1 MPTTIGC
8 VNGYYLTFGE
18 LKQAAAAYAA
28 GHPAGAAEALET
40 ADRAR
45 RGHFRV
51 PFSMLAGEWVDLG
64 TPIDWLRNPSDDPEF
79 TWVLNRHGHLRAMG
93 KAYLLTGDE
102 TFAEAAAAQLKD
114 WIRSCPVPE
123 GEAYEEAAYFQ
134 KPGPWRLLET
144 GVRPLSWIFAYACM
158 EPVWRRDA
166 AWMAQ
171 FEDAL
176 AAHAAYLAAYL
187 GDPSINH
194 AIMHMQGLHAISALL
209 SDHPRAAFWRQLA
222 LERLELCIL
231 RQVGE
236 DGVQTELAVHYH
248 NAAIECFA
256 LPYLLARKTGD
267 RFPDAYRGRLAAMAD
282 FAGATIRPDGSSSPL
297 SDSDCNRWGL
307 RKLAL
312 LGAVL
317 EDDALRARGEP
328 DWEDV
333 WIAGPAIVAGRTE
346 RQRKDGAG
354 AGKSSAGGSGTGD
367 LNTALSYRVFPHAGY
382 HILRDPQHYLPF
394 DAAPLGGAHGHADAL
409 QLEWYYRGR
418 AVFLDNGRYT
428 YEEGADRRYFKG
440 TAAHNTV
447 TVDGVDQTEYVS
459 SQRWSDREAAVALHR
474 SVHRDDY
481 TLLDASHD
489 GYRRLP
495 DPAMH
500 RRWLIVDR
508 QLDALI
514 LVDWLI
520 ASGSHRL
527 AQHFYL
533 HRDTAISE
541 ADGKADGKA
550 DDKAKSE
557 LAYFIEPEGRDARLR
572 MSWHFGGACESPVVS
587 AFAGYRS
594 DSYGTKYEVPALR
607 ADAACSGTAG
617 IVAVVAPHDA
627 SDPGW
632 RCIACRIDAKTLGVG
647 IELESAAGVRYRLD
661 ATPQG
666 YERTLF

>member
-1 MPTTIGC
+1 MPTTRSRA
-8 VNGYYLTFGE
+8 NGYYLTFEE

-40 ADRAR
+40 AERAR

-51 PFSMLAGEWVDLG
+51 PFSMMAGEWVDLG
-64 TPIDWLRNPSDDPEF
+64 TPIDWLYNPSRDPEF

-102 TFAEAAAAQLKD
+102 SYAQDAAAQLTD

-158 EPVWRRDA
+158 EPVWQRDA
-166 AWMAQ
+166 AWLAQ

-187 GDPSINH
+187 GDPAINH

-209 SDHPRAAFWRQLA
+209 GDHPRAAFWRQLA

-267 RFPDAYRGRLAAMAD
+267 RFPDAYRARLAAMAD
-282 FAGATIRPDGSSSPL
+282 FAAATVRPDGSSSPL
-297 SDSDCNRWGL
+297 SDSDRNRWGA
-307 RKLAL
+307 RMLAL
-312 LGAVL
+312 LGEVL

-333 WIAGPAIVAGRTE
+333 WIAGQAIVAGWAARE
-346 RQRKDGAG
+346 GEDGVGADGSGANGIGASGAGIGGAG
-354 AGKSSAGGSGTGD
+354 AGGLEVGGSGARD
-367 LNTALSYRVFPHAGY
+367 ADTAPSYLVFPHAGY
-382 HILRDPQHYLPF
+382 HVLRDPRHYLLF

-409 QLEWYYRGR
+409 QFEWFYRGR

-428 YEEGADRRYFKG
+428 YEEGADRRYLKERRRTTRSRSTVSTRRNTCPASAGPTEKRRSRFTGPCIKPTTPCWTPPT
-440 TAAHNTV
+440 TAT
-447 TVDGVDQTEYVS
+447 
-459 SQRWSDREAAVALHR
+459 R
-474 SVHRDDY
+474 
-481 TLLDASHD
+481 
-489 GYRRLP
+489 
-495 DPAMH
+495 
-500 RRWLIVDR
+500 
-508 QLDALI
+508 
-514 LVDWLI
+514 
-520 ASGSHRL
+520 
-527 AQHFYL
+527 
-533 HRDTAISE
+533 
-541 ADGKADGKA
+541 
-550 DDKAKSE
+550 
-557 LAYFIEPEGRDARLR
+557 
-572 MSWHFGGACESPVVS
+572 
-587 AFAGYRS
+587 
-594 DSYGTKYEVPALR
+594 
-607 ADAACSGTAG
+607 
-617 IVAVVAPHDA
+617 
-627 SDPGW
+627 
-632 RCIACRIDAKTLGVG
+632 ACRI
-647 IELESAAGVRYRLD
+647 
-661 ATPQG
+661 P
-666 YERTLF
+666 

>member
-1 MPTTIGC
+1 MTTTRGC
-8 VNGYYLTFGE
+8 ANGYYLTFAE

-28 GHPAGAAEALET
+28 GYPAGAAETLET

-45 RGHFRV
+45 RGEFRV
-51 PFSMLAGEWVDLG
+51 PFSMLAGEWVSLG
-64 TPIDWLRNPSDDPEF
+64 TPIDWQRNPSRDPEF

-102 TFAEAAAAQLKD
+102 AYATDAAAQLAA
-114 WIRSCPVPE
+114 WIRSCPAPC

-144 GVRPLSWIFAYACM
+144 GVRPLSWIFSFACM

-166 AWMAQ
+166 AWMAR

-194 AIMHMQGLHAISALL
+194 AIMHMQGLHAISVLL
-209 SDHPRAAFWRQLA
+209 SEHPRAAFWRQLA

-267 RFPDAYRGRLAAMAD
+267 RFPDAYRARLAAMAD
-282 FAGATIRPDGSSSPL
+282 FAAATIRPDGSSSPL
-297 SDSDCNRWGL
+297 SDSDCNRWGS
-307 RKLAL
+307 RMLAL
-312 LGAVL
+312 LGEVL
-317 EDDALRARGEP
+317 EDDALRARGGP
-328 DWEDV
+328 DGEDV
-333 WIAGPAIVAGRTE
+333 WIAGPSMVAGGAARGGM
-346 RQRKDGAG
+346 DGADVG
-354 AGKSSAGGSGTGD
+354 HAWADDAPTS
-367 LNTALSYRVFPHAGY
+367 LSYRVFPHAGY
-382 HILRDPQHYLPF
+382 HILSDTRHYLLF

-409 QLEWYYRGR
+409 QLEWFYRGR

-447 TVDGVDQTEYVS
+447 TVDGLDQTEYVS
-459 SQRWSDREAAVALHR
+459 SQRWSDREAAVTLHR

-481 TLLDASHD
+481 TLFDASHD

-495 DPAMH
+495 DPVTH
-500 RRWLIVDR
+500 RRWLIADR

-514 LVDWLI
+514 LIDWLI
-520 ASGSHRL
+520 ASGNHRL
-527 AQHFYL
+527 AQHFHL
-533 HRDTAISE
+533 HRDTTVGE
-541 ADGKADGKA
+541 AEGGF
-550 DDKAKSE
+550 
-557 LAYFIEPEGRDARLR
+557 AYFINPEGGDAALR
-572 MSWHFGGACESPVVS
+572 MSWHFGGACEAPVVS
-587 AFAGYRS
+587 AVAGCRS

-607 ADAACSGTAG
+607 ADAALRGTAG
-617 IVAVVAPHDA
+617 IIVVVSPHDT

-632 RCIACRIDAKTLGVG
+632 RCVASRIDEEALVAA
-647 IELESAAGVRYRLD
+647 IELENTSGVRYRLN
-661 ATPQG
+661 ASPLG
-666 YERTLF
+666 YTRTLV